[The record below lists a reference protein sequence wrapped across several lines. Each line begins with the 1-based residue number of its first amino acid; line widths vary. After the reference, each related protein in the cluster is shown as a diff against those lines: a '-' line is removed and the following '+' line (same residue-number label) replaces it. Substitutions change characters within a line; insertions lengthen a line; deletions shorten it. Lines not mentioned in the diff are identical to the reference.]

1 MDPLIMRLLASANR
15 VTSLALHASVAVDS
29 PQITIPASVL
39 PGDVGVLCDAASDV
53 YNGMFDPPLTIP
65 TAVLPSGWT
74 QISNQSISDG
84 SLAAIRSLLS
94 YRILQSSDAGA
105 TLTGM
110 DTTAYGGA
118 SRKVLLVF
126 RPDRPAGVVSIGS
139 LASEGTA
146 GNPASQTVTASGG
159 AAPLA
164 VIAVYRS
171 SGASLSSQ
179 SFSPAQDAE
188 ITQGTTMAV
197 RYKLYNASPADVTV
211 DLPDLAVQTL
221 QSFYVQVS

>member
-1 MDPLIMRLLASANR
+1 MRLLAAANR
-15 VTSLALHASVAVDS
+15 VTSLALHASVAVDN
-29 PQITIPASVL
+29 PQITIPATAL

-53 YNGMFDPPLTIP
+53 AEIFGPPPTIP

-74 QISNQSISDG
+74 QISDQSVSDG
-84 SLAAIRSLLS
+84 STVAIRSLLS
-94 YRILQSSDAGA
+94 YRILQASDAGA

-126 RPDRPAGVVSIGS
+126 RPDRPATGVSIGS
-139 LASEGTA
+139 LASEGAT
-146 GNPASQTVTASGG
+146 GDPVSQTVTSSGG
-159 AAPLA
+159 TPPLA
-164 VIAVYRS
+164 VIAVYRA
-171 SGASLSSQ
+171 SGAALSSI
-179 SFSPAQDAE
+179 SFSPTQDGE
-188 ITQGTTMAV
+188 VTQGTPMSV

-221 QSFYVQVS
+221 QSFYVQVT